1 MAYMI
6 ERSFSFLDSLGARG
20 EQMLWK
26 QGILTWHDF
35 LKTELSCIK
44 GISPKRKLFYDQ
56 KILEARKALY
66 SQDSAYFSEKL
77 SSAEAWR
84 LYSYFRDEAVFLD
97 IETTGFGS
105 SSYLTV
111 IGLFDGIST
120 KTMIQGI
127 NLDFQAL
134 SEELRRYK
142 LIVTFN
148 GASFDLPFIQKR
160 HSGIIPDLPH
170 LDLRAL
176 CARIGLSGGL
186 KQIEKQLGIQRR
198 EIVQKFNG
206 GDALTLWKMYRATGD
221 PYYLELLV
229 EYNEEDII
237 NLKKIADFAVKKLEG
252 EMKAEYFLH

>member
-6 ERSFSFLDSLGARG
+6 ESSFIFLDSLGTRG

-26 QGILTWHDF
+26 QGICSWHDF
-35 LKTELSCIK
+35 LKREMSGIK

-56 KILEARKALY
+56 KMIEARKALY
-66 SQDSAYFSEKL
+66 NNDSSYFAEKL

-120 KTMIQGI
+120 KTMIQGF

-134 SEELRRYK
+134 SKELGKYK
-142 LIVTFN
+142 MIVTFN
-148 GASFDLPFIQKR
+148 GASFDLPFIKKR
-160 HSGIIPDLPH
+160 HSGIIPNVPH
-170 LDLRAL
+170 LDLRVL

-186 KQIEKQLGIQRR
+186 KQIEKQQGIRRR
-198 EIVQKFNG
+198 EIVERFNG

-221 PYYLELLV
+221 RYYLELLV

-237 NLKKIADFAVKKLEG
+237 NLKKIADFAVKKIEG
-252 EMKAEYFLH
+252 ETKADYFLH